1 MTKRRLSTVLL
12 GVGYVAATASGVR
25 IVGAIRER
33 RAREFVAF
41 EAGTACV
48 VAGLLLRR
56 RRVSAALNAATLIGT
71 AMAWR
76 RQGRQTSPS

>member
-1 MTKRRLSTVLL
+1 MSEGGRRRLSTFLL
-12 GVGYVAATASGVR
+12 AIGYASATATGIR
-25 IVGAIRER
+25 IVPAIRDR
-33 RAREFVAF
+33 NVADFALF

-56 RRVSAALNAATLIGT
+56 RRVSAALNAATLVGT

-76 RQGRQTSPS
+76 RQERR